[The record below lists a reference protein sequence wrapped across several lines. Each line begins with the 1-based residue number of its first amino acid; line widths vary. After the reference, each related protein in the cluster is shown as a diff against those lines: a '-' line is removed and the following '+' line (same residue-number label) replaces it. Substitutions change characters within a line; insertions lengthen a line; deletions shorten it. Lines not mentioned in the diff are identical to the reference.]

1 MEFVDGIK
9 AGGYN
14 IFLCSLNTYDTNC
27 NANIFYKNNKDVIKK
42 INRLIAIYP
51 KAENDCNFSPAK
63 RCINSSSNET

>member
-27 NANIFYKNNKDVIKK
+27 NANIFYKNK
-42 INRLIAIYP
+42 
-51 KAENDCNFSPAK
+51 
-63 RCINSSSNET
+63 